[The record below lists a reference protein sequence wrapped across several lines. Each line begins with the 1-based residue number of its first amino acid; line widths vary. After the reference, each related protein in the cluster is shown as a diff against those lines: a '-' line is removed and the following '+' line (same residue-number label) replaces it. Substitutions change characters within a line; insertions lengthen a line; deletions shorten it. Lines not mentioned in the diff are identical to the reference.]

1 MWRKAIPPLMGSR
14 QHRPARWSMRGVRIE
29 DDVPGAPGGVV
40 SLTAFHCTLTL
51 IGRRQRDLRKT
62 AHARP
67 VAR

>member
-1 MWRKAIPPLMGSR
+1 
-14 QHRPARWSMRGVRIE
+14 MRGVRIE

>member
-1 MWRKAIPPLMGSR
+1 
-14 QHRPARWSMRGVRIE
+14 MRGVRIE

-51 IGRRQRDLRKT
+51 IGRRQGDLRKS

-67 VAR
+67 AARYGHGQTVNAPRLIAQYQ